1 MKDSIKK
8 AVRFTLILLPVA
20 ALAGLFTGMYTFEA
34 YTDDVRQQILAQV
47 ESYSKFLL
55 TTTLQSALYATVCGF
70 LGHLVAQKTGLM
82 RKPSFE
88 KSKLFPA
95 FAATLVCGVLF
106 SLDYW
111 TFAKWIPQ
119 LAETYSSLITFANFL
134 SSVLYGGVIEEVLM
148 RLFLMSLFAF
158 LGWKLFFRKND
169 RVHIPEGVF
178 VAANILTAML
188 FAAGHLPATVS
199 LFGGLT
205 PLIVFRCFLLNGGLG
220 LVFGRLYRKY
230 GIQYAMLCH
239 AGCHIISK
247 VIWIMFI

>member
-47 ESYSKFLL
+47 NSYSKFLF
-55 TTTLQSALYATVCGF
+55 TTTLQSALYAAVCGF
-70 LGHLVAQKTGLM
+70 LGHLLAQKIGLI
-82 RKPSFE
+82 RKFSFE
-88 KSKLFPA
+88 KSKLLPTL
-95 FAATLVCGVLF
+95 AATLVCGVLF

-119 LAETYSSLITFANFL
+119 LAETYSSLVTVENFL

-148 RLFLMSLFAF
+148 RLFLMSLFVF

-199 LFGGLT
+199 LFGDLT

-247 VIWIMFI
+247 AIWILFI